1 MRKAVPAVCHDR
13 GVVPVSDQGIEEF
26 RAAARSWLAAHA
38 PAARARLDDAADDE
52 GRFAVARSWQREL
65 FDAGWAG
72 ITWPAACGGRGLT
85 ALHAQAFAEEQG
97 QFGMTSGFVASTV
110 GMVGPALIRHGNDD
124 QRVRYLRPLLRGDE
138 VWCQLFSEPAAGSDL
153 ANLATRAVRDGDEF
167 VVNGQ
172 KVWSSNAHLCDFW
185 ILLARTNVDV
195 PKHRGISFFVVDLRT
210 PGIEIRPLRQITG
223 AAHFNEV
230 FLTDVRIPAANVV
243 GDVDG
248 GWPAARTVLA
258 NEASVIGGGNAAAV
272 GLDALVD
279 LARTTGTT
287 TDPRVRQRLVRAVTD
302 ERILGYMRGRV
313 LAVVR
318 AGRRPDID
326 PSVLKI
332 RWAEARRD
340 RAALGVAIAGAGGM
354 LVDTWPLQLLEYFSG
369 TIGGGTSEVHR
380 NMIGER
386 ALGLPPEPRVD
397 KDVPYRDLAS
407 LRA

>member
-1 MRKAVPAVCHDR
+1 
-13 GVVPVSDQGIEEF
+13 VVPVETF
-26 RAAARSWLAAHA
+26 RAEARDWLAAHA
-38 PAARARLDDAADDE
+38 PAARADLDAAADDE
-52 GRFAVARSWQREL
+52 ARFAVARAWQQAL
-65 FDAGWAG
+65 YDGGWAG
-72 ITWPAACGGRGLT
+72 ITWPVDCGGRGLT
-85 ALHAQAFAEEQG
+85 ALHAQGFAEEQA
-97 QFGMTSGFVASTV
+97 QFGMTSGFVNSTV
-110 GMVGPALIRHGNDD
+110 AMVGPALIHHGNDT
-124 QRVRYLRPLLRGDE
+124 QRERYLRPLLRGDE
-138 VWCQLFSEPAAGSDL
+138 AWCQLFSEPAAGSDL

-172 KVWSSNAHLCDFW
+172 KVWSSNAHLCDFG

-195 PKHRGISFFVVDLRT
+195 TKHRGISFFIVDLRT

-230 FLTDVRIPAANVV
+230 FLTDVRIPAENVV
-243 GDVDG
+243 GEIDG
-248 GWPAARTVLA
+248 GWGAARTVLA

-272 GLDALVD
+272 GLDALV
-279 LARTTGTT
+279 AFAQTNGAAN
-287 TDPRVRQRLVRAVTD
+287 DPALRQRLARAVTD

-313 LAVVR
+313 QAAVR

-340 RAALGVAIAGAGGM
+340 RAALGVAIAGASGM
-354 LVDTWPLQLLEYFSG
+354 LLDTWPLQLLEYFSG

-397 KDVPYRDLAS
+397 KDVPYRELAS
-407 LRA
+407 LRG